1 MLLNYISIY
10 VIIKLD
16 YYLFNIFKDVSKM
29 KKYLIDHINKMESI
43 LKESSENVD
52 LSKIKKEHLVQI
64 QFLQHERLIH
74 FLVTFYLQFC

>member
-64 QFLQHERLIH
+64 
-74 FLVTFYLQFC
+74 